1 LQVVTDST
9 TRPQDVVAAGY
20 DAIAERYTGWQ
31 ESVAG
36 DPRGRYVERLLEL
49 LPAEADVLEI
59 GCGQGVEPA
68 PTLAKRGRLT
78 AIDVSREQ
86 LERARAAVPEAE
98 LVHGDVTEAEFAP
111 ESFDAVVA
119 LYSLT
124 HVPGALLPGLLAR
137 VAAWLR
143 PSGILLATLGSRE
156 SEETV
161 EDWLGAPMFF
171 SGFEPEANERLL
183 RAAGFELLESRV
195 ETMREPESEPGHG
208 PETVAFHWVL
218 ARRRG

>member
-1 LQVVTDST
+1 MTNST
-9 TRPQDVVAAGY
+9 ARPQDVVAAGY
-20 DAIAERYTGWQ
+20 DAIAERYAGWQ
-31 ESVAG
+31 ESIAG
-36 DPRGRYVERLLEL
+36 DPRERYVSRLLEL
-49 LPAEADVLEI
+49 LPPKADILEI
-59 GCGQGVEPA
+59 GCGQGVEPT
-68 PTLAKRGRLT
+68 PTLARRGRLT
-78 AIDVSREQ
+78 AIDVSGAQ
-86 LERARAAVPEAE
+86 LERARAAVPEAV
-98 LVHGDVTEAEFAP
+98 LVHGDVTEAGFAP

-124 HVPGALLPGLLAR
+124 HVPGALLRDLLAR

-143 PSGILLATLGSRE
+143 PDGILLATLGSRE

-171 SGFEPEANERLL
+171 SGFEPETNERLL
-183 RAAGFELLESRV
+183 REAGFELLESRV

>member
-1 LQVVTDST
+1 MTV
-9 TRPQDVVAAGY
+9 RPQDVVAAGY
-20 DAIAERYTGWQ
+20 DAIADRYAGWQ
-31 ESVAG
+31 ESIAG
-36 DPRGRYVERLLEL
+36 DPRGRYVARLLGL
-49 LPAEADVLEI
+49 LPAEADILEI
-59 GCGQGVEPA
+59 GCGQGVEPT
-68 PTLAKRGRLT
+68 PTLAERGRLT
-78 AIDVSREQ
+78 AIDVSGAQ
-86 LERARAAVPEAE
+86 LERARAAVPEAV

-111 ESFDAVVA
+111 ASFDSVVA

-124 HVPGALLPGLLAR
+124 HVPRALLPDLFAR

-143 PSGILLATLGSRE
+143 PDGILLATLGSRE
-156 SEETV
+156 SEGTV

-171 SGFEPEANERLL
+171 SGLEPETNERLL

>member
-1 LQVVTDST
+1 MTNST
-9 TRPQDVVAAGY
+9 SRPQDVVAAGY
-20 DAIAERYTGWQ
+20 DAIAERHAGWQ
-31 ESVAG
+31 ESIAG
-36 DPRGRYVERLLEL
+36 DPRERYVARLLEL

-59 GCGQGVEPA
+59 GCGQGIEPT
-68 PTLAKRGRLT
+68 PTLARRGRLT
-78 AIDVSREQ
+78 AIDVSRAQ

-124 HVPGALLPGLLAR
+124 HVPGALVPGVLAR

-183 RAAGFELLESRV
+183 RAAGFDLLESRV

>member
-1 LQVVTDST
+1 VTNST
-9 TRPQDVVAAGY
+9 ARPQNIVAAGY
-20 DAIAERYTGWQ
+20 DAIAERYPGWQ
-31 ESVAG
+31 ESIAG
-36 DPRGRYVERLLEL
+36 DPRTRYVARLLEL
-49 LPAEADVLEI
+49 LPAEADILEI
-59 GCGQGVEPA
+59 GCGQGVEPT
-68 PTLAKRGRLT
+68 PTLARRGRLT
-78 AIDVSREQ
+78 AIDVSRAQ

-124 HVPGALLPGLLAR
+124 HVPGALLPGLLER

-143 PSGILLATLGSRE
+143 PGGILLATLGSRE

-171 SGFEPEANERLL
+171 SGFEPETNEQLL